1 MFDFLFMEE
10 WWMETVIAA
19 LIAAIGGILAAR
31 VGLSYKL
38 NKLND
43 KADHHEE
50 RSGERKAALSK
61 EHDAITAALSKEHNA
76 LTAGLEKNTKLLT
89 YLREERIRD
98 IARQESMKEQR
109 LDIRQ
114 AMDILTAATE
124 RITELER
131 QLTEART
138 EISRLQAENDR
149 LRSRWEYSRSDE
161 LEEDEELER

>member
-1 MFDFLFMEE
+1 MFDFLFKEE
-10 WWMETVIAA
+10 WWRETVIAA
-19 LIAAIGGILAAR
+19 LIGSVGGIL
-31 VGLSYKL
+31 VTLIGLTLLK
-38 NKLND
+38 D
-43 KADHHEE
+43 KVDHHEE
-50 RSGERKAALSK
+50 RSSERKAALSK
-61 EHDAITAALSKEHNA
+61 EHDAITA
-76 LTAGLEKNTKLLT
+76 LLT

-98 IARQESMKEQR
+98 VARQESMKEQR

>member
-1 MFDFLFMEE
+1 MFDFLFKEE
-10 WWMETVIAA
+10 WWRETVIAA
-19 LIAAIGGILAAR
+19 LIGSVGGIL
-31 VGLSYKL
+31 VTLIGLTLLK
-38 NKLND
+38 D
-43 KADHHEE
+43 KVDHHEE

-61 EHDAITAALSKEHNA
+61 EHDALSKEHDA
-76 LTAGLEKNTKLLT
+76 ITAGLEKNTKLLT

-138 EISRLQAENDR
+138 EISRLRAENDR